1 MITCTKCGEQNS
13 DETRFCS
20 KCNNKLQSSRKAA
33 PTEEARHHPLEHFQH
48 EGVPTDSWR
57 ALMRMVEAWAYV
69 LVLLGVGAG
78 CAYFT
83 TWWPMYP
90 TVGIL
95 GLLLWFRRV

>member
-1 MITCTKCGEQNS
+1 
-13 DETRFCS
+13 
-20 KCNNKLQSSRKAA
+20 
-33 PTEEARHHPLEHFQH
+33 
-48 EGVPTDSWR
+48 
-57 ALMRMVEAWAYV
+57 MRMVEAWAYV